1 MGLTHDEWA
10 ALKGKR
16 AEIEAALQALG
27 MPICGWMNGVPMFK
41 EPYKPDWDQIENI
54 ATAVNAKGA
63 KEWPPYIKQTVK
75 VAEKAK
81 VPKKV
86 VKGVANG
93 KGKK

>member
-16 AEIEAALQALG
+16 AEIEAALQALD

-41 EPYKPDWDQIENI
+41 EPYKPDWEQIENI

-75 VAEKAK
+75 VVEKAK
-81 VPKKV
+81 AQKKV
-86 VKGVANG
+86 VKGGA
-93 KGKK
+93 KK